1 MMNFRR
7 LQTGV
12 DPTPILDEIAA
23 INGIW
28 FEQMGRQKS
37 ADVQREALA
46 IPVRGLRKS
55 AQGGRLRRDVH
66 ESRWTSGS
74 VRLPAA
80 RAFLEHVAAA
90 ETSIIGRAKIVSL
103 PPGNKVY
110 PHVDRGE
117 YYRVR
122 HRYHLILQ
130 SEGSWMRAGHEEVRM
145 KTGELWWFDNKAE
158 HEAMNDG
165 ETNRIHL
172 IFDLLPEALK
182 AEVFGEASAECTNLA
197 SGDRASGVVVQ
208 PVGGLA

>member
-1 MMNFRR
+1 MKNFRR
-7 LQTGV
+7 LQTAI
-12 DPTPILDEIAA
+12 DPTPILDEVAA
-23 INGIW
+23 IDGIW
-28 FEQMGRQKS
+28 LEQTGRQRS

-55 AQGGRLRRDVH
+55 AQGDRPRRDVH
-66 ESRWTSGS
+66 ESRWTSAS

-80 RAFLEHVAAA
+80 RTLLKQVADA
-90 ETSIIGRAKIVSL
+90 ETSIMGRAKIVSL

-122 HRYHLILQ
+122 NRYHLILQ
-130 SEGSWMRAGHEEVRM
+130 SAGSWMRAGDEEVRM

-165 ETNRIHL
+165 ETDRIHL
-172 IFDLLPEALK
+172 IFDLLPQALEA
-182 AEVFGEASAECTNLA
+182 EIFGEASGERTNIA
-197 SGDRASGVVVQ
+197 SVDRA
-208 PVGGLA
+208 